1 MEAESANKGSAMRR
15 LLIQLL
21 LPFLFCLLPL
31 LAAAVVAVAI
41 PSAAMKFYLE
51 HVSTM
56 DSLILGLGAALFVIQ
71 MLLCWRALH
80 WRGTSFDER
89 PDKWITN
96 LSQAA
101 EWFPM
106 LGLLGTVGGILQ
118 TFSSVSASVSILPQD
133 IIAKYAPA
141 MTATGSGLFMAL
153 VNILPPWMVLLGR
166 DLIRTLG
173 GASPPPREAS

>member
-1 MEAESANKGSAMRR
+1 MRR

-31 LAAAVVAVAI
+31 LAAALVAVAI

-71 MLLCWRALH
+71 VLLCWRALH
-80 WRGTSFDER
+80 WRGTGFDER
-89 PDKWITN
+89 PDNWITN

-118 TFSSVSASVSILPQD
+118 TFSAVSASASIQPHE

-166 DLIRTLG
+166 DLILTLG
-173 GASPPPREAS
+173 GASPPPREAP

>member
-1 MEAESANKGSAMRR
+1 VRR
-15 LLIQLL
+15 LLIQLV
-21 LPFLFCLLPL
+21 LPFCFCLLPL

-41 PSAAMKFYLE
+41 PPAAMDFYLE
-51 HVSTM
+51 HISTM
-56 DSLILGLGAALFVIQ
+56 DSLILGLGATLFVFQ
-71 MLLCWRALH
+71 VLLCWRALH
-80 WRGTSFDER
+80 WRGTGFDES
-89 PDKWITN
+89 PDRWVTN

-118 TFSSVSASVSILPQD
+118 TFSSVSGTGSIQPHE

-153 VNILPPWMVLLGR
+153 VNILPPWMVLLGL
-166 DLIRTLG
+166 DLILTLG
-173 GASPPPREAS
+173 GGAAPPGEAP